1 MPNLRKLTA
10 TLGVT
15 GALTAGA
22 LIGTAGVANAD
33 ACPSGATCSYS
44 TTNYGGKPGPVY
56 GDNNDL
62 TGYYTWTHSESIYN
76 NGTSCNVTIYSGTGR
91 TGTAYPL
98 NRGTGW
104 KTTSGSKI
112 WHHAYSNKWFC

>member
-1 MPNLRKLTA
+1 MPNLKKLTA

-15 GALTAGA
+15 GALTASA
-22 LIGTAGVANAD
+22 LLGTAGVASAD

-91 TGTAYPL
+91 SGTAYPL